1 MQGLCKLKKL
11 EALDISHNHFEGIL
25 PSCLSNL
32 TSLKFFDISL
42 NQFTGNI
49 SPSLFGSL
57 NSLEYIGLSHN
68 RFEGLFSFG
77 SFANHSN
84 LEVVEL
90 ISDYDKFEVDTKLTD
105 WIPLLQLKILV
116 LSNYNLNKLSGDVLK
131 FLLYQNKLMVV
142 DLSHNNMTSSFPN

>member
-1 MQGLCKLKKL
+1 MALQLIRLCKLKKL

-25 PSCLSNL
+25 PSCQSNL

-68 RFEGLFSFG
+68 RFEDLPFPLAFLALPVA
-77 SFANHSN
+77 FIPPPLPLPWE
-84 LEVVEL
+84 LEVPRTH
-90 ISDYDKFEVDTKLTD
+90 SQQDPKAPYRQK
-105 WIPLLQLKILV
+105 
-116 LSNYNLNKLSGDVLK
+116 
-131 FLLYQNKLMVV
+131 
-142 DLSHNNMTSSFPN
+142 